1 MTPDDLFAM
10 AGQVAV
16 LGWAALILGP
26 RRFPWFNRI
35 PALILPAVLSLLYA
49 LVALSRFAGAD
60 GGFGSLAEVRTLFTD
75 DWALLAGWVHYL
87 AFDLMIGAM
96 VAARMDR
103 VGVIRLLQAPI
114 LVLVFLLGPLG
125 ALLALFTEAAMR
137 AGDLRRVSRSAPA
150 PALVPAA

>member
-10 AGQVAV
+10 AGQLAV
-16 LGWAALILGP
+16 VGWAALILGP
-26 RRFPWFNRI
+26 RRFAWFNRI
-35 PALILPAVLSLLYA
+35 PALVVPAALSLLYA
-49 LVALSRFAGAD
+49 LVALTHFAGAD
-60 GGFGSLAEVRTLFTD
+60 GGFGSLGEVRTLFAD

-103 VGVIRLLQAPI
+103 VGVIRILQAPI

-125 ALLALFTEAAMR
+125 ALLALLTEAAMR
-137 AGDLRRVSRSAPA
+137 AGSLGRLVRPGPV
-150 PALVPAA
+150 LVPAA